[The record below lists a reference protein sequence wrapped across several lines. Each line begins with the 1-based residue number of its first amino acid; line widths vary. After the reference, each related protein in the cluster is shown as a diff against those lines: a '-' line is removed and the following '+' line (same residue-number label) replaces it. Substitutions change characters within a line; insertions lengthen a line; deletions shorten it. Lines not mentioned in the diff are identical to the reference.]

1 MITMQVLNRISEKI
15 LKICLFIGFC
25 LLFIRLAFFHLQVI
39 NHHFPLTAPESQP
52 LLNTYLILKGGN
64 PYDLANQPEYTNV
77 YGILYPFIVALIAKL
92 FGINLIVHRGVSSF
106 FIIASCGILFLVT
119 RWMKIP
125 LLLSF
130 IATVIFYSH
139 LILASSFIAKP
150 DSLGLFLFLCSI
162 VIPWRYKYSSLSLI
176 ISIGLGILAFMA
188 KPYFVLS
195 IFYLATYIFVF
206 KSKKKGIKYGCLSGF
221 LVLLALFLLNHFFE
235 CYFSNIFF
243 IHINILEFTELGFYY
258 AFEQVYTY
266 IKNNLGIIILLFSLI
281 YLFIK
286 KLGKPIYRI
295 NLVEFKKHISNFL
308 KNISDLDKPLFEINL
323 DLFTFCLILSLI
335 VFYFKMGKH
344 AGNWLVYIYHLISP
358 FLIIVVF
365 NFARKFTE
373 RALSFILLILF
384 LNLFFTYPQEIIKTR
399 GIETYKEWKNLS
411 DLVSQH
417 QNILN
422 SPVIASL
429 LIEQGKKVYDSGES
443 EYFILGAE
451 RKIFNISL
459 IDHKIEKRQEQFLQE
474 ISESVKQKKYDLI
487 ILTKD
492 HLPVGYNRFIYKNL
506 SLINKCYEYQGTL
519 PAPMLTK
526 TTELNIWKP
535 KQISCDSIS
544 N

>member
-1 MITMQVLNRISEKI
+1 MITMQVVKRINEKI
-15 LKICLFIGFC
+15 LRNCIFIGFC

-52 LLNTYLILKGGN
+52 LLNTYLILNGGN
-64 PYDLANQPEYTNV
+64 PYDLANQPESTNV
-77 YGILYPFIVALIAKL
+77 YGILYPFIVSLIAKI
-92 FGINLIVHRGVSSF
+92 FGINLLVHRGVSSF
-106 FIIASCGILFLVT
+106 FIFASCGIVFLVT
-119 RWMKIP
+119 LWRKSP

-130 IATVIFYSH
+130 IATLIFYSH
-139 LILASSFIAKP
+139 LILASNFIAKP

-162 VIPWRYKYSSLSLI
+162 VIPWRYNYSSLSLI

-206 KSKKKGIKYGCLSGF
+206 KSKKKGIKYGFLSLF
-221 LVLLALFLLNHFFE
+221 LFLISLFLLNHFFE
-235 CYFSNIFF
+235 CYLSNIFF
-243 IHINILEFTELGFYY
+243 IHINILEFTEFGFYY
-258 AFEQVYTY
+258 AFEQIYTY
-266 IKNNLGIIILLFSLI
+266 IKNNLGIILLLFSLI

-286 KLGKPIYRI
+286 NLCNSIYRI
-295 NLVEFKKHISNFL
+295 NLLDFKKHIRNFL
-308 KNISDLDKPLFEINL
+308 KNISDLNKPVFERDL
-323 DLFTFCLILSLI
+323 DLFTFCLMLSLI
-335 VFYFKMGKH
+335 VFSLKMGKH

-365 NFARKFTE
+365 NFARKFTG
-373 RALSFILLILF
+373 RALLFILLIIF
-384 LNLFFTYPQEIIKTR
+384 LNLFFTYPQEIINNRK
-399 GIETYKEWKNLS
+399 IETYKEWKNIS

-443 EYFILGAE
+443 EYFLLGAE
-451 RKIFNISL
+451 RKIFSISFT
-459 IDHKIEKRQEQFLQE
+459 DRKIEKRNQQFLQE
-474 ISESVKQKKYDLI
+474 ISASVKEKKYDLI

-519 PAPMLTK
+519 PAPMLTQ

-535 KQISCDSIS
+535 KQISCDKIS